1 MQTDQPDSD
10 DTVCWMRIAIEDL
23 DSIKPGSLLAKKI
36 LETAVR
42 HQSLWREAYVN
53 AVERLV
59 INPDLMVFED
69 APITETVTS
78 HRNDEDGI
86 EDKGAYVMCWQFIP
100 EKAVIPPKPD
110 MPKEMQRSLAVL
122 KQVSKLLN

>member
-1 MQTDQPDSD
+1 
-10 DTVCWMRIAIEDL
+10 MRIAIEDL